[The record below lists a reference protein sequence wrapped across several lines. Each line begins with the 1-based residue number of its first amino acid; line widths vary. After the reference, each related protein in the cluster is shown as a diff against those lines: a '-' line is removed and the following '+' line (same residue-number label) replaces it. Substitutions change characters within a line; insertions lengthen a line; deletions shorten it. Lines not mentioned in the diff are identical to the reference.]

1 MLTDKRAAGVPGNAA
16 LDAVFAAL
24 ADPTR
29 RAIVERLLA
38 HGELTVG
45 ELAQPFT
52 ITTPAISRHLRVLE
66 QAGLLTRRV
75 EQQWRYLRVREDAL
89 ASVESWISRQRRHW
103 NAALDRLEAVAAS
116 KTPRRLKS

>member
-1 MLTDKRAAGVPGNAA
+1 MRPPNGIA

-38 HGELTVG
+38 NGELTVG
-45 ELAQPFT
+45 EVSERFS

-66 QAGLLTRRV
+66 QAGLITRRV
-75 EQQWRYLRVREDAL
+75 ERQWRYLRVQEEAL
-89 ASVESWISRQRRHW
+89 APVENWISRQRRHW
-103 NAALDRLEAVAAS
+103 EVALDRLEAVAAS
-116 KTPRRLKS
+116 RVRRRQKS

>member
-1 MLTDKRAAGVPGNAA
+1 MAGPPGNDA

-38 HGELTVG
+38 HGELTAG

-66 QAGLLTRRV
+66 QAGLIARRV

-89 ASVESWISRQRRHW
+89 APVESWISRQRRHW
-103 NAALDRLEAVAAS
+103 NAALDRLEAVAAA
-116 KTPRRLKS
+116 KTPRRLKT